1 LQGAG
6 HAAAI
11 VEVQHRGYPRH
22 LEIEMIRPI
31 LRLLRRHVLSAF
43 IVAALLAAPLA
54 ILHSLHGKAAFESG
68 LMMEVR

>member
-1 LQGAG
+1 
-6 HAAAI
+6 
-11 VEVQHRGYPRH
+11 
-22 LEIEMIRPI
+22 MIRPI
-31 LRLLRRHVLSAF
+31 LRLLTRHVLSAF

>member
-11 VEVQHRGYPRH
+11 VEVQHRRYPRR

-31 LRLLRRHVLSAF
+31 LRLLTRHALSAF